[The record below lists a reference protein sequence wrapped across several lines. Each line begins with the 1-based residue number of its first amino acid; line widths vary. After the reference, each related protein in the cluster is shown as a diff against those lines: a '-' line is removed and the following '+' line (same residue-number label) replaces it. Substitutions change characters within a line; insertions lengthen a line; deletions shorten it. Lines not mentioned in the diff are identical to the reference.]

1 MPIIT
6 AALKAGRKPAKD
18 DGMGWHRGGRI
29 FVGYVM
35 WEEQQEKK
43 TDGNLTQMKSG
54 KDILCVFFG
63 TYIVI

>member
-18 DGMGWHRGGRI
+18 DGMGWHRGGMGMVVEEKHGRI

-43 TDGNLTQMKSG
+43 RM
-54 KDILCVFFG
+54 G
-63 TYIVI
+63 T